1 MAETTRKRSGELIRK
16 LFEIL
21 MRNPDGV
28 PASKALDMLSKEMEL
43 TDFEKSFYPQRPD
56 VRRFEKIV
64 RFSTIGPVKAGWMQ
78 KNKGQWTIT
87 EEGRLAYDKYKDPA
101 DFMRQAAKLYRQWRK
116 EQPEDDDQDTEDDGG
131 SPGPSA
137 TLEQSEEA
145 AWSEI
150 QAHLSEMN
158 PYDFQDLVA
167 GLLRGMGYHVSWVSP
182 PGADK
187 GVDVIAHQ
195 DPLGVQ
201 GGRIKV
207 QVKRRTDKINVAEI
221 RSFMALLGEDDIGI
235 FVTTVGFTSDAETEA
250 RGQEKRRLM
259 LLDSRR
265 LFDLWVE
272 HYKEI
277 PETQRRL
284 FPLKPVYFL
293 ALED

>member
-28 PASKALDMLSKEMEL
+28 PASKALDLLSKEMEL
-43 TDFEKSFYPQRPD
+43 TEFEKSYYPQRPD
-56 VRRFEKIV
+56 IRRFEKIV

-87 EEGRLAYDKYKDPA
+87 EEGKTAYDKYKDPA
-101 DFMRQAAKLYRQWRK
+101 DFMRQAAKLYRQWK
-116 EQPEDDDQDTEDDGG
+116 KGQPDDQDAEDANE

-145 AWSEI
+145 AWAEI
-150 QAHLSEMN
+150 QEHLGAMN
-158 PYDFQDLVA
+158 PYDFQELVA

-207 QVKRRTDKINVAEI
+207 QVKRRADKINVAEI

-235 FVTTVGFTSDAETEA
+235 FVTTAGFTSDAETEA

-272 HYKEI
+272 HYKDI
-277 PETQRRL
+277 PEDQRRL
-284 FPLKPVYFL
+284 FPLRPVWFL

>member
-28 PASKALDMLSKEMEL
+28 PASEALDMLSKETEL
-43 TDFEKSFYPQRPD
+43 TEFEKSYYPKSPD

-87 EEGRLAYDKYKDPA
+87 DEGRAAYNKYEDPA
-101 DFMRQAAKLYRQWRK
+101 DFMRKAAKLYQQWKK
-116 EQPEDDDQDTEDDGG
+116 EQPEEDDQNVEEDDS

-137 TLEQSEEA
+137 TLEKSEEA

-150 QAHLSEMN
+150 QEHLSQMN

-235 FVTTVGFTSDAETEA
+235 FVTIVGFTSDAETEA

-284 FPLKPVYFL
+284 FPLRPVYFL
-293 ALED
+293 ALEE

>member
-1 MAETTRKRSGELIRK
+1 MAETTRQRSGELIRK

-21 MRNPDGV
+21 MRIPDGI
-28 PASKALDMLSKEMEL
+28 PASEALDMLSKEMQL
-43 TDFEKSFYPQRPD
+43 TEFEKSYYPLRPD
-56 VRRFEKIV
+56 IRRFEKIV
-64 RFSTIGPVKAGWMQ
+64 RFSTISPVKAGWMQ
-78 KNKGQWTIT
+78 KRNGYWIIT
-87 EEGRLAYDKYKDPA
+87 DEGKLAYSKYTDPA
-101 DFMRQAAKLYRQWRK
+101 EFMRKAAKLYQQWKK
-116 EQPEDDDQDTEDDGG
+116 EQPEEESEDNDET
-131 SPGPSA
+131 PGPSA
-137 TLEQSEEA
+137 TLEKYNEI

-150 QAHLSEMN
+150 QEYIGKMN

-187 GVDVIAHQ
+187 GVDIIAHQ

-207 QVKRRTDKINVAEI
+207 QVKRRLDKINVGEI

-235 FVTTVGFTSDAETEA
+235 FVTTNGFTSDAESEA

-272 HYKEI
+272 HYNDISEESK
-277 PETQRRL
+277 RL
-284 FPLKPVYFL
+284 LPLRPVHFL
-293 ALED
+293 DLEDCA